1 MDYVTFQEKVCKRI
15 KDLRLEKKMTQEEV
29 SGLEMGVRAYQRIE
43 SGGNA
48 PNLQSLFRIANA
60 LGVHPREI
68 LNVSLTDDLPSKK
81 KIIINSK

>member
-1 MDYVTFQEKVCKRI
+1 MDYVTFQEKVCKKI

-48 PNLQSLFRIANA
+48 PNLQSLFKIANA

-68 LNVSLTDDLPSKK
+68 LNVSIADEIPGKK
-81 KIIINSK
+81 KNGVKL